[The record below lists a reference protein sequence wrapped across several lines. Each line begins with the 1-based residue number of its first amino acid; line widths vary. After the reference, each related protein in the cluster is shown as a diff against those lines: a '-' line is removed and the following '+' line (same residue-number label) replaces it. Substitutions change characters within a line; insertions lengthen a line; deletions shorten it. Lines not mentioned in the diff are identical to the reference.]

1 MTLDDLGRPPYC
13 FAAPTSSS
21 FFHTRSTVT
30 EMAPRTSQRAALLPA
45 LAVAF
50 CAASTLACGPRS
62 RTTESAATNRV
73 AGGPPVASSLDVQLS
88 DQVRFAFHVTN
99 HATKRLEL
107 TFPDG
112 LTHDI
117 SVVDDLGREVW
128 RWSAGRMYTQTL
140 QNRILD
146 ADETLSYRAA
156 WQPETLHGSFTA
168 VASLRSD
175 NYPLEQRVRF
185 TLP

>member
-1 MTLDDLGRPPYC
+1 MSP
-13 FAAPTSSS
+13 
-21 FFHTRSTVT
+21 
-30 EMAPRTSQRAALLPA
+30 RAALLSVVA
-45 LAVAF
+45 LALS
-50 CAASTLACGPRS
+50 AASSLACGPRS
-62 RTTESAATNRV
+62 RTTESAATKRV
-73 AGGPPVASSLDVQLS
+73 TGGPPVASSLDVQATG
-88 DQVRFAFHVTN
+88 DVRFAFHITN
-99 HATKRLEL
+99 HAAKRLEL

-117 SVVDDLGREVW
+117 SVVDADGREVW
-128 RWSAGRMYTQTL
+128 RWSEGRMYTQTL

-156 WQPETLHGSFTA
+156 WRPETLHGTFTA

>member
-1 MTLDDLGRPPYC
+1 M
-13 FAAPTSSS
+13 
-21 FFHTRSTVT
+21 V
-30 EMAPRTSQRAALLPA
+30 PRTSPRAALLPVVA
-45 LAVAF
+45 LALG
-50 CAASTLACGPRS
+50 AASSLACGPRS
-62 RTTESAATNRV
+62 RATESATTKRV
-73 AGGPPVASSLDVQLS
+73 ASGPPVASSLDVQLT
-88 DQVRFAFHVTN
+88 DDVRFAFHITN
-99 HATKRLEL
+99 HAARRLEL

-117 SVVDDLGREVW
+117 SVVDEQGREVW
-128 RWSAGRMYTQTL
+128 RWSEGRLYTQTL

-156 WQPETLHGSFTA
+156 WHSEALHGTFTA